1 MVWLARGYRGCR
13 STIIVSILES
23 GSGVGADMHAALGH
37 CCTSQSC
44 AGFARGVL
52 RTVHIIGTWPVGLG
66 VSLMVMIHVPPS
78 WWLRCNRCEVLNI
91 SVDVDFLIGSLRLYL
106 P

>member
-1 MVWLARGYRGCR
+1 
-13 STIIVSILES
+13 
-23 GSGVGADMHAALGH
+23 
-37 CCTSQSC
+37 
-44 AGFARGVL
+44 
-52 RTVHIIGTWPVGLG
+52 
-66 VSLMVMIHVPPS
+66 MVMSHVPPS